1 MQFGERLS
9 GDKVLINTK
18 GYSTRGN
25 VYEVVGDVK
34 DIDES
39 KFNEKNFNRLVKSV
53 LVRTGGKIR
62 YVGVEGDKARVQ
74 VEGSPFWWEE
84 FIPVLEEFMPLIGVV
99 MSVTAVTLIVK
110 EAPVWQVVML
120 MIGVGLLVWSYKQD
134 EEVRK
139 VAREIGKEVG
149 KWL

>member
-1 MQFGERLS
+1 
-9 GDKVLINTK
+9 
-18 GYSTRGN
+18 

-39 KFNEKNFNRLVKSV
+39 RFNEENFDRLVKSV

-84 FIPVLEEFMPLIGVV
+84 FIPVLEEFMPLIGIV

-139 VAREIGKEVG
+139 VAREIGREVG